1 MRRLLV
7 VTKAENLITKC
18 KERNFR
24 RVQFNNILTQKE
36 KKIVFLLMTG
46 AEYSEDFPSL
56 NFMFRLRRP
65 LRERFEIKWF
75 LISLFYWEKDLP
87 LFV

>member
-1 MRRLLV
+1 
-7 VTKAENLITKC
+7 
-18 KERNFR
+18 
-24 RVQFNNILTQKE
+24 
-36 KKIVFLLMTG
+36 MTG

-56 NFMFRLRRP
+56 NFMFPLRRP